1 MTDYGYGN
9 SSHGTANNDSFT
21 NRSLVYHN
29 DLDPTYSDVIFLSVR
44 LIASRHHVVAAD
56 AFSVSEP
63 DEFTEMEVA
72 EGPRD
77 YDGEDAAEEDRKAMP
92 TDEKSVDFWD
102 KSIRNK
108 EDDSTIP
115 PKGVHLIVS
124 LAIFLAVFG
133 MRYSTSVSN
142 RGRGLRQKSLASSR
156 VCLLTTPISTYY
168 P

>member
-29 DLDPTYSDVIFLSVR
+29 DLDPTYGDVIFLSVR

-56 AFSVSEP
+56 AEP

-108 EDDSTIP
+108 EDDSTSP

-133 MRYSTSVSN
+133 MRYSTSVSC
-142 RGRGLRQKSLASSR
+142 RGRGLRQQS
-156 VCLLTTPISTYY
+156 
-168 P
+168 

>member
-9 SSHGTANNDSFT
+9 SSQGTANNDSFT

-56 AFSVSEP
+56 
-63 DEFTEMEVA
+63 EFTEMEVT

-108 EDDSTIP
+108 EDDSTSP

-133 MRYSTSVSN
+133 MRYSTSVSS
-142 RGRGLRQKSLASSR
+142 RGRGLRQQS
-156 VCLLTTPISTYY
+156 
-168 P
+168 

>member
-9 SSHGTANNDSFT
+9 YSHGTANNDSFT

-44 LIASRHHVVAAD
+44 LIASRHHVVAAE
-56 AFSVSEP
+56 A
-63 DEFTEMEVA
+63 DEFTGMEVA

-77 YDGEDAAEEDRKAMP
+77 YDGEDAAEEDRKAML

-108 EDDSTIP
+108 EDDSTSP

-133 MRYSTSVSN
+133 MRYSTSVSS
-142 RGRGLRQKSLASSR
+142 RGRGLRLQS
-156 VCLLTTPISTYY
+156 
-168 P
+168 

>member
-9 SSHGTANNDSFT
+9 YSYGTENNDSFT

-44 LIASRHHVVAAD
+44 LIASRHHVVAA
-56 AFSVSEP
+56 ET
-63 DEFTEMEVA
+63 DEFTGMEVA

-77 YDGEDAAEEDRKAMP
+77 YDGEDAVEEDRKAMP

-108 EDDSTIP
+108 EDDSSSP

-124 LAIFLAVFG
+124 LVIFLVVFG
-133 MRYSTSVSN
+133 MRYSTSVSS
-142 RGRGLRQKSLASSR
+142 RGRGLRQQS
-156 VCLLTTPISTYY
+156 
-168 P
+168 

>member
-29 DLDPTYSDVIFLSVR
+29 DLNPTYSDVIFLSVR
-44 LIASRHHVVAAD
+44 LIASRHHVVAA
-56 AFSVSEP
+56 

-108 EDDSTIP
+108 EDDSASP

-133 MRYSTSVSN
+133 MRYSTSGSS
-142 RGRGLRQKSLASSR
+142 RGRGLRQQS
-156 VCLLTTPISTYY
+156 
-168 P
+168 